1 MSQDTEKEILLSVII
16 PVYNEERTLEELVG
30 RVMNVKLEGVKK
42 QVVIVDDKSTDS
54 THSILKKLSSKHP
67 DIEIVYK
74 EKNEGKGSALKTG
87 FSLAKGSYTI
97 IQDADLEYDP
107 EDYKVILDSFK
118 HKEVDVVYGSRFL
131 GRHRAFLFM
140 NLVAN
145 KILNLVTNILYNTT
159 LTDME
164 TCYKMFKTELIQS
177 IEIKSKGFEIEPEIT
192 AKMLKRKA
200 KIYEVPI
207 SFFGRSYDEGK
218 KIKAIDGFKAIWALI
233 KYRFVD

>member
-1 MSQDTEKEILLSVII
+1 MSRETLKEILLSVII
-16 PVYNEERTLEELVG
+16 PVYNEERTLEELVD
-30 RVMNVKLEGVKK
+30 RVMDVQLEGVTK

-54 THSILKKLSSKHP
+54 THSILEKINLKYP
-67 DIEIVYK
+67 EIEIIYK
-74 EKNEGKGSALKTG
+74 EKNEGKGAALKTG
-87 FSLAKGSYTI
+87 FALAKGNYTI

-107 EDYKVILDSFK
+107 EDYKVILDSFR

-140 NLVAN
+140 NLIAN

-192 AKMLKRKA
+192 AKMLKKKA
-200 KIYEVPI
+200 RIYEVPI

-218 KIKAIDGFKAIWALI
+218 KIKAVDGFKAIWALV

>member
-1 MSQDTEKEILLSVII
+1 MSRETLKEILLSVII
-16 PVYNEERTLEELVG
+16 PVYNEERTLEELVD
-30 RVMNVKLEGVKK
+30 RVMDVQLEGVTK

-54 THSILKKLSSKHP
+54 THSILEKINLKYP
-67 DIEIVYK
+67 QIEIIYK
-74 EKNEGKGSALKTG
+74 EKNEGKGAALKTG
-87 FSLAKGSYTI
+87 FALARGNYTI

-107 EDYKVILDSFK
+107 EDYKVILDSFR

-140 NLVAN
+140 NLIAN

-192 AKMLKRKA
+192 AKMLKKKA
-200 KIYEVPI
+200 RIYEVPI

-218 KIKAIDGFKAIWALI
+218 KIKAVDGFKAIWALV

>member
-1 MSQDTEKEILLSVII
+1 MSRETLKEILLSVII
-16 PVYNEERTLEELVG
+16 PVYNEERTLEELVD
-30 RVMNVKLEGVKK
+30 RVMDVQLEGVTK

-54 THSILKKLSSKHP
+54 THSILEKINLKYP
-67 DIEIVYK
+67 QIEVIYK
-74 EKNEGKGSALKTG
+74 EKNEGKGAALKTG
-87 FSLAKGSYTI
+87 FALAKGNYTI

-140 NLVAN
+140 NLIAN

-192 AKMLKRKA
+192 AKMLKKKA
-200 KIYEVPI
+200 RIYEVPI

-218 KIKAIDGFKAIWALI
+218 KIKAVDGFKAIWALV

>member
-1 MSQDTEKEILLSVII
+1 VD
-16 PVYNEERTLEELVG
+16 
-30 RVMNVKLEGVKK
+30 RVMDVQLEGVTK

-54 THSILKKLSSKHP
+54 THSILEKINLKYP
-67 DIEIVYK
+67 QIEIIYK
-74 EKNEGKGSALKTG
+74 EKNEGKGAALKTG
-87 FSLAKGSYTI
+87 FALARGNYTI

-107 EDYKVILDSFK
+107 EDYKVILDSFR

-140 NLVAN
+140 NLIAN

-192 AKMLKRKA
+192 AKMLKKKA
-200 KIYEVPI
+200 RIYEVPI

-218 KIKAIDGFKAIWALI
+218 KIKAVDGFKAIWALV

>member
-1 MSQDTEKEILLSVII
+1 MIKEILLSVII
-16 PVYNEERTLEELVG
+16 PVYNEEQTLEELVD
-30 RVMNVKLEGVKK
+30 RVMNNKLEGVNK
-42 QVVIVDDKSTDS
+42 QVIIIDDKSTDS
-54 THSILKKLSSKHP
+54 THSILKKISLKYP
-67 DIEIVYK
+67 DIEIIYK
-74 EKNEGKGSALKTG
+74 EKNEGKGSALKAG
-87 FSLAKGSYTI
+87 FSLAKGNYTI

-107 EDYKVILDSFK
+107 EDYKVIIDSFK

-140 NLVAN
+140 NLIAN

-192 AKMLKRKA
+192 AKMLKKKA

-218 KIKAIDGFKAIWALI
+218 KIKAIDGFKAIWALV

>member
-1 MSQDTEKEILLSVII
+1 MNFEALKDKTLCIVI
-16 PVYNEERTLEELVG
+16 PVYNEEKTIAEIIE
-30 RVMNVKLEGVKK
+30 RVMNVTIEGINKK
-42 QVVIVDDKSTDS
+42 IVIVDDKSTDS
-54 THSILKKLSSKHP
+54 TRDILGKISAKYPDIKVILK
-67 DIEIVYK
+67 D
-74 EKNEGKGSALKTG
+74 KNEGKGAALKTG
-87 FSLAKGSYTI
+87 FAAAEGDYII

-107 EDYKVILDSFK
+107 EDYKVMVDSFR
-118 HKEVDVVYGSRFL
+118 HSEVDVVYGSRFM
-131 GRHRAFLFM
+131 GKHRAFLFL
-140 NLVAN
+140 NYVAN

-164 TCYKMFKTELIQS
+164 TCYKMFKAHLIKE

-192 AKMLKRKA
+192 AKMLKKNA

-207 SFFGRSYDEGK
+207 SFYGRSYDEGK

>member
-1 MSQDTEKEILLSVII
+1 MSQDLVKEILLSVII
-16 PVYNEERTLEELVG
+16 PVYNEERTLEELVD
-30 RVMNVKLEGVKK
+30 RVMNVQLEGVTK
-42 QVVIVDDKSTDS
+42 QVVIVDDKSTDA
-54 THSILKKLSSKHP
+54 THSILEKINLKYP
-67 DIEIVYK
+67 QIEIIYK
-74 EKNEGKGSALKTG
+74 EKNEGKGAALKTG
-87 FSLAKGSYTI
+87 FALAKGDYTI

-107 EDYKVILDSFK
+107 EDYKVIIDSFK

-140 NLVAN
+140 NLIAN

-177 IEIKSKGFEIEPEIT
+177 LEIKSKGFEIEPEIT
-192 AKMLKRKA
+192 AKMLKKQAR
-200 KIYEVPI
+200 IYEVPI
-207 SFFGRSYDEGK
+207 SFYGRSYNEGK